1 MKWATCV
8 ATGLA
13 ALCLSGGDV
22 SAHAFGARY
31 DLPLPLAIYLWAA
44 GLAVAAS
51 FVAAILFVKRSEYRL
66 FEIEIAIPIRLQR
79 FIHPILAL
87 LGIALLFVLV
97 ITAFVGPA
105 EVTRNFATVFVWVIW
120 WVGFF
125 LVSALVITLW
135 PLVNPFQHLAML
147 TGRLARNDTA
157 GIIRPLPEHA
167 GYFAPFGIFC
177 LAWIELVSDWS
188 EDPRAL
194 GVLICAFAA
203 FTVGM
208 ALIFGAA
215 WFREA
220 DPLSRMFELLGR
232 LAIIRLTPSNLAIGL
247 PGEGLQGDTRRP
259 AGEVQLVCVLIGVV
273 LFDGLSETPAWVAI
287 LDYVSESQSLRGTL
301 LYLRG
306 QGVDLLKMITSFGL
320 LATVVI
326 TIAVYYG
333 LAWASCRAA
342 RSDIGAAATAAAFAA
357 SLLPIAVA
365 YHLSHYTSY
374 LLIAGQLLLPA
385 ASDPFALGW
394 DLFGTAGRGIDI
406 GIINARHVWWIAFV
420 ALIAGHSLSVLAG
433 HRRAL
438 ALFGNR
444 RAASRS
450 QIPMA
455 AAMIGLTVLSL
466 WILSQPIVE

>member
-1 MKWATCV
+1 MRSATSV
-8 ATGLA
+8 AAALA
-13 ALCLSGGDV
+13 ALCLSSGSA

-31 DLPLPLAIYLWAA
+31 DLPLPLHMYLWAA

-51 FVAAILFVKRSEYRL
+51 FAAAVLFVKSGERRL
-66 FEIEIAIPIRLQR
+66 FEIRIAIPIRLAR
-79 FIHPILAL
+79 IVHSILAA
-87 LGIALLFVLV
+87 LGIALLIVLV
-97 ITAFVGPA
+97 IAAFAGPA

-120 WVGFF
+120 WVGFL

-135 PLVNPFQHLAML
+135 PLVDPFRHLAML
-147 TGRLARNDTA
+147 TGRLVGIDTA
-157 GIIRPLPEHA
+157 GVVQPLPEYA
-167 GYFAPFGIFC
+167 GYLAPFGIFC

-188 EDPRAL
+188 EDPRTL
-194 GVLICAFAA
+194 GILICVYAA
-203 FTVGM
+203 AAIGM
-208 ALIFGAA
+208 ALLFGAA
-215 WFREA
+215 WFRQA

-232 LAIIRLTPSNLAIGL
+232 LATIRLTPSNVVIGL
-247 PGEGLQGDTRRP
+247 PGEGLQRENQRM
-259 AGEVQLVCVLIGVV
+259 AGEVHLVCVLIGVV
-273 LFDGLSETPAWVAI
+273 LFDGLSETPAWVAV
-287 LDYVSESQSLRGTL
+287 LDWISESRSLRGTL

-306 QGVDLLKMITSFGL
+306 QGVDLLKMITSLGL
-320 LATVVI
+320 LATVGT
-326 TIAVYYG
+326 TIVVYYG

-342 RSDIGAAATAAAFAA
+342 HSDIGATETAIAFAA

-394 DLFGTAGRGIDI
+394 DLFGAAGHGIDI

-438 ALFGNR
+438 ALFGSR

-450 QIPMA
+450 QFPMA
-455 AAMIGLTVLSL
+455 LAMIGLTVLSL